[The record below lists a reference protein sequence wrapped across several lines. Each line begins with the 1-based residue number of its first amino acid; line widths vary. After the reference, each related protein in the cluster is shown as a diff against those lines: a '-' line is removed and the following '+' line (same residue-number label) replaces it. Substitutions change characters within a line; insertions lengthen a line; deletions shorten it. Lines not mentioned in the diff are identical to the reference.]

1 MSRPTSTTMMRTLFP
16 LRRRALAAAALAALT
31 SALVA
36 APALAGTP
44 GVDEPPV
51 PGTPRPL
58 EVPSFAEATL
68 PNGVRVVV
76 AERHA
81 LPLVSVALYLHL
93 GSAADPEGRAG
104 LAGLTNDLRTQGA
117 TVGGKRLSA
126 SQLAQQAEAL
136 GSSLSSSTDWRGSAL
151 TMTVAT
157 PKLAEAARLIVDS
170 TLFPTLAASELD
182 RLKQQAA
189 DGLKLSLSDPMAL
202 AGLTARRAWW
212 GASVFGGSMTPASL
226 ARISRKDVQDFARLQ
241 LRPELATL
249 VVTGDVT
256 LEQAK
261 ALATQLLGSWKGNRM
276 ALPKPR
282 AEAAEAQTPSTV
294 LVNLPGAGQSGVVVM
309 APTVPYDSPERM
321 VARVAGAV
329 LGGGYSARLNQEVR
343 IKRGLSYGAG
353 AGLDF
358 QPVGGVLSAR
368 TQTNN
373 ATAGQVVQ
381 LMRDEIVRMGQE
393 LPADDELEARK
404 AALVGSYG
412 RQVETTAGLAGLA
425 LDLLGR
431 ERPLS
436 EAQHYVPEIQGVTA
450 LQVRDYAAKQWSPM
464 ALRTVVVGDMS
475 KAAEGLK
482 PVADKP
488 LTLDAKDL
496 DLESPTLMKAR

>member
-1 MSRPTSTTMMRTLFP
+1 MNRAASTTTMMRSLFT
-16 LRRRALAAAALAALT
+16 RRQASLAAASLAALLAGGAALAA
-31 SALVA
+31 
-36 APALAGTP
+36 TP
-44 GVDEPPV
+44 GVDEPPL
-51 PGTPRPL
+51 PGTPRAL
-58 EVPSFAEATL
+58 EVPSFQEARL
-68 PNGVRVVV
+68 PNGVRVIV

-93 GSAADPEGRAG
+93 GAAADPSGRAG
-104 LAGLTNDLRTQGA
+104 LAALTNDLRTKGA
-117 TVGGKRLSA
+117 VVGGQRLDA
-126 SQLAQQAEAL
+126 TQIARQAEAL
-136 GSSLSSSTDWRGSAL
+136 GSSLDSATDWRGSAL

-157 PKLAEAARLIVDS
+157 PKLDAATALMAGS
-170 TLFPTLAASELD
+170 LLHPTLAAGELD
-182 RLKQQAA
+182 RLKQQTA

-212 GASVFGGSMTPASL
+212 GGSVYGGAVTPASL
-226 ARISRKDVQDFARLQ
+226 ARIGRADVQAFARQQ

-249 VVTGDVT
+249 VITGDVT
-256 LEQAK
+256 LAQAK
-261 ALATQLLGSWKGNRM
+261 ALAQRHLGSWKPNRM
-276 ALPKPR
+276 ALPQPR
-282 AEAAEAQTPSTV
+282 NEAAAPQTPTTV
-294 LVNLPGAGQSGVVVM
+294 LINLPGAGQSGVVVM
-309 APTVPYDSPERM
+309 APAVPYNSPDRR
-321 VARVAGAV
+321 VAQVAGAV

-393 LPADDELEARK
+393 LPADEELEARK
-404 AALVGSYG
+404 AALVGGYG
-412 RQVETTAGLAGLA
+412 RQVETTGGLAAVA
-425 LDLLGR
+425 LDLIGR
-431 ERPLS
+431 DRPLS
-436 EAQHYVPEIQGVTA
+436 DAQTHVPEIQAVTA
-450 LQVRDYAAKQWSPM
+450 VQVRDYAAKQWSPM
-464 ALRTVVVGDMS
+464 ALRTVVVGDMA

-496 DLESPTLMKAR
+496 DLESATLVKAR